1 MKKTVL
7 IFAFCFVTFN
17 AFATMEAAW
26 TDNEVKTSAIS
37 CPQFI
42 YVKNPDG
49 SYKEYSFTQQ
59 IKKRNATIDKG
70 ECVYR

>member
-7 IFAFCFVTFN
+7 IFAFCFVSFN

-37 CPQFI
+37 CP
-42 YVKNPDG
+42 
-49 SYKEYSFTQQ
+49 
-59 IKKRNATIDKG
+59 A
-70 ECVYR
+70 VYICEKP